1 MQEKIFLVNKSGQ
14 KLAALVDRDEN
25 REKQDII
32 VFVNGF
38 GGVKDS
44 KGREILKKFFTDLGF
59 ATLRMDNRGKGES
72 EGTTVDY
79 TVEEGVK
86 DVSIFLDA
94 LKTLSWVDK
103 ISLFGSSNGGG
114 VSVAV
119 ASRFPEDFNF
129 LILSSPSVDN
139 KEMYE
144 YAGEI
149 DIEKWKI
156 DKVAEMY
163 GSIRGYE
170 LYSEKI
176 NLYKEAENINCPT
189 FIIHGDLDKSVP
201 ISQSKKINRSIKNS
215 TFVTLKG
222 YGHHYKDFE
231 QPFELINAWLFAN
244 KLISF

>member
-14 KLAALVDRDEN
+14 KLAALIDRDESK
-25 REKQDII
+25 EKQDVI

-44 KGREILKKFFTDLGF
+44 QGREILKDFFIEKGF

-72 EGTTVDY
+72 EGSTKDY

-86 DVSIFLDA
+86 DVSTILEH
-94 LKTLSWVDK
+94 LKTFSWIK
-103 ISLFGSSNGGG
+103 QTALFGSSNGGG
-114 VSVAV
+114 VSAV
-119 ASRFPEDFNF
+119 LASRFPNDFKF
-129 LILSSPSVDN
+129 LILSSPSIDN

-163 GSIRGYE
+163 GSLRGYE

-176 NLYKEAENINCPT
+176 DIYKEAENISCPT
-189 FIIHGDLDKSVP
+189 LIIHGDLDKSVP
-201 ISQSKKINRSIKNS
+201 ISQSKKINKSIKNS
-215 TFVTLKG
+215 TLVILKG
-222 YGHHYKDFE
+222 YGHHYRDFD
-231 QPFELINAWLFAN
+231 QPLEIIKNWLQN
-244 KLISF
+244 L